1 MVPNRNIKNT
11 PVGFQLI
18 FLCQYIFEN
27 EWLKSSDLVEN
38 VTMQGGV
45 SRIVYFIR
53 SYILMYDKKRED
65 FREITQNTKSNVF
78 FLFFRFENIILLLF
92 STLHN
97 SIFIWLLDS
106 FSYIAIIY
114 A

>member
-1 MVPNRNIKNT
+1 MVPNRNIKST
-11 PVGFQLI
+11 PVGFELI

-53 SYILMYDKKRED
+53 SYILIYDKKRED
-65 FREITQNTKSNVF
+65 FCEITQHTKSNVF
-78 FLFFRFENIILLLF
+78 FYFPGFQM
-92 STLHN
+92 
-97 SIFIWLLDS
+97 
-106 FSYIAIIY
+106 
-114 A
+114 